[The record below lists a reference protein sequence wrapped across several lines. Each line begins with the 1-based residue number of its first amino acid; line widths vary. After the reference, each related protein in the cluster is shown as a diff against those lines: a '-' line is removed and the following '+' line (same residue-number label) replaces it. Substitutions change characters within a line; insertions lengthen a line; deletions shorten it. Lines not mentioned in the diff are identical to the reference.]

1 MVAGIGLTAISTYAL
16 LATGSRWD
24 ALTLGVVLLIQSL
37 LSFFIGISQLFST
50 RFRKDGLKQM
60 LISGV
65 LLLIG
70 FGVCSQGNLNIH

>member
-1 MVAGIGLTAISTYAL
+1 MVAGIGLTTIFIAL
-16 LATGSRWD
+16 V
-24 ALTLGVVLLIQSL
+24 LGLVFLMQSV
-37 LSFFIGISQLFST
+37 LSFFIGIGQLIST

>member
-1 MVAGIGLTAISTYAL
+1 MVAGIGLTTIFIYAL
-16 LATGSRWD
+16 AVMGGRID
-24 ALTLGVVLLIQSL
+24 ALVLGLVFLMQSL
-37 LSFFIGISQLFST
+37 LSFFIGIGQLFST